1 MPLETQLRN
10 GSFGPVQLRSRPQIH
25 GARRCCSEATRRR
38 RKTLSECQ
46 SSSSCP
52 RSSAHLLVGVEQV
65 SQPAHKS
72 SISSDRAPLAAWT
85 VMAIKLSQ
93 GSCVKR
99 PVLGGLHHEYRVEEI
114 AQHNPIPQ
122 EERS

>member
-1 MPLETQLRN
+1 MKRREDAERHYRV
-10 GSFGPVQLRSRPQIH
+10 PVLLFLSSLL
-25 GARRCCSEATRRR
+25 GASLGRRR
-38 RKTLSECQ
+38 ASQ
-46 SSSSCP
+46 ST
-52 RSSAHLLVGVEQV
+52 RAQRQHF
-65 SQPAHKS
+65 
-72 SISSDRAPLAAWT
+72 SDRAPLAAWT
-85 VMAIKLSQ
+85 VMTIKLSQ

>member
-1 MPLETQLRN
+1 MPQETQLRN
-10 GSFGPVQLRSRPQIH
+10 GSFGPVQLRSRPQIR

-38 RKTLSECQ
+38 RKTLS
-46 SSSSCP
+46 SACP

-72 SISSDRAPLAAWT
+72 SIPSDRAPLAAWT
-85 VMAIKLSQ
+85 VMTIKLSQ